1 MLEILY
7 RIYKV
12 AENDEFYNENNDDD
26 IHLYESISNTK
37 NIELAMECLICET
50 RDAFKDIIRDLYGK
64 DIRFTYSK
72 KLEPGDIYCVIIG
85 EHCWNTEKYF
95 TRYDF
100 ECDCCHTKFHSYIN
114 APFKFSSSEISWDLL
129 NQVDKYKD
137 KTFCSWQCKDRYLA
151 LEKTKIANESDGL
164 NVWANRGDFKS
175 NKVAGYVYK
184 ITKKSTGE
192 FYIGQTIY
200 EPMFRWAQ
208 HLSTERF
215 KIDNILDYQYET
227 IEIVPYGENILE
239 REKYWIQKYYK
250 ENPSLSLNIMQTAN
264 LVPDKNQLSLDLEEI
279 NNEKNSN
286 G

>member
-7 RIYKV
+7 RIYQVNDVKLT
-12 AENDEFYNENNDDD
+12 EDQIQNDEYA
-26 IHLYESISNTK
+26 YETYTNLKST
-37 NIELAMECLICET
+37 ELAMECLICES
-50 RDAFKDIIRDLYGK
+50 RDKFKEIIKDLYGK
-64 DIRFTYSK
+64 NIRFTYSK
-72 KLEPGDIYCVIIG
+72 KLEPGDVYCVIIG
-85 EHCWNTEKYF
+85 EHCWNKDKYF

-114 APFKFSSSEISWDLL
+114 QPIKFDSYEIEWDLL
-129 NQVDKYKD
+129 KQIDKYKD
-137 KTFCSWQCKDRYLA
+137 KKFCSSKCKNRYLEI
-151 LEKTKIANESDGL
+151 EKSKIANEHDGE
-164 NVWANRGDFKS
+164 NIWVSRGDFKGS
-175 NKVAGYVYK
+175 KVTGYIYK

-208 HLSTERF
+208 HLATDRF

-227 IEIVPYGENILE
+227 IEVVPYGENILE

-250 ENPSLSLNIMQTAN
+250 ENPKLSLNIMQTAG
-264 LVPDKNQLSLDLEEI
+264 LDQISFDEI
-279 NNEKNSN
+279 KE

>member
-12 AENDEFYNENNDDD
+12 AENDEVPNENQ
-26 IHLYESISNTK
+26 LCGFYESISKTK
-37 NIELAMECLICET
+37 NIELTMDCMLCET
-50 RDAFKDIIRDLYGK
+50 RDDFKNVIRDLYGK
-64 DIRFTYSK
+64 NVRFAYSR
-72 KLEPGDIYCVIIG
+72 KLEVGDIYCIIIG
-85 EHCWNTEKYF
+85 EHCWNSEKYF

-100 ECDCCHTKFHSYIN
+100 ECDNCHTKCVGYVNKPYIID
-114 APFKFSSSEISWDLL
+114 SMTISFNLL

-137 KTFCSWQCKDRYLA
+137 KKFCCRQCLDRFIA
-151 LEKTKIANESDGL
+151 TEEQKIANESDGL
-164 NVWANRGDFKS
+164 NVWVNHGGFKD
-175 NKVAGYVYK
+175 KKIAGYIYK
-184 ITKKSTGE
+184 ITKKSTGG

-208 HLSTERF
+208 HLSTDRF

-250 ENPSLSLNIMQTAN
+250 ENPNLSLNISQT
-264 LVPDKNQLSLDLEEI
+264 KNIEE
-279 NNEKNSN
+279 
-286 G
+286 